1 MSSGDADFPDP
12 EELSSPPP
20 PSPAASP
27 RALESAAL
35 NAEPPA
41 APPEATDPNGSA
53 FETFR
58 VMPPLSLLAAFA
70 AVTWI
75 TLHRLLLPLIASRK
89 LTPPTLLLLI
99 APLAL
104 NVAACAS
111 LVALALGTID
121 FVRAR
126 ELPFSA
132 RRLLVAAL
140 SALLLS
146 TLAVATFLP
155 EGHMSHQHV
164 LVAAAALH
172 LMVVQVAMTT
182 LRLEGSLAG
191 RTTSFA
197 LAATSLFALSSMLL
211 RHLHA
216 PWAGEGIASLHGLG
230 EVSYLLAPMA
240 SAFVVVPWSEE
251 RADRVARRSGMVAV
265 CVMAV
270 MFSAAARIPDALYG
284 HLLYS
289 TLRLEWA
296 LDRASLGYA
305 IPISLAVGAATAAS
319 VSRDPR
325 HRQGGAGLWLWMSGG
340 YNPLTPA
347 RVLLTA
353 LGVMLICRAVLSL
366 AEKTEASAS

>member
-1 MSSGDADFPDP
+1 MSSGDADFPDS
-12 EELSSPPP
+12 EELPSSPH
-20 PSPAASP
+20 PSPAAP
-27 RALESAAL
+27 QRTLESAAK
-35 NAEPPA
+35 EPDA
-41 APPEATDPNGSA
+41 QSPPPDASGPSGSA

-58 VMPPLSLLAAFA
+58 VMPPLSLLAAVA
-70 AVTWI
+70 AVTWV

-111 LVALALGTID
+111 LIALAIGTID
-121 FVRAR
+121 FVRAK

-146 TLAVATFLP
+146 TLAIATFLP

-172 LMVVQVAMTT
+172 LLVVQVAMTT
-182 LRLEGSLAG
+182 LRLERSLAG

-197 LAATSLFALSSMLL
+197 LAAASLFALSSMLL

-230 EVSYLLAPMA
+230 ELSYLIAPMG
-240 SAFVVVPWSEE
+240 SAFVIVPWSEE

-289 TLRLEWA
+289 TLRLEW
-296 LDRASLGYA
+296 LIDRASLGYA
-305 IPISLAVGAATAAS
+305 IPISLAVGAATAAT
-319 VSRDPR
+319 VSRDAR

-366 AEKTEASAS
+366 AEKSDATA

>member
-12 EELSSPPP
+12 EELSGASPPP
-20 PSPAASP
+20 TVQSPGEEPKVPGDAQPSADAFASF
-27 RALESAAL
+27 
-35 NAEPPA
+35 
-41 APPEATDPNGSA
+41 TY
-53 FETFR
+53 
-58 VMPPLSLLAAFA
+58 MPPLSLLAAIS
-70 AVTWI
+70 AVTWV

-89 LTPPTLLLLI
+89 LTPPTVLLLV
-99 APLAL
+99 APFAL
-104 NVAACAS
+104 NLAACAS
-111 LVALALGTID
+111 IVALALGAFD
-121 FVRAR
+121 FVRSKA
-126 ELPFSA
+126 LPFPA
-132 RRLLVAAL
+132 RRLLIAGL

-146 TLAVATFLP
+146 TLAIATFLP

-172 LMVVQVAMTT
+172 LLVVQIAMTT
-182 LRLEGSLAG
+182 LRVDRSLAG

-197 LAATSLFALSSMLL
+197 MAAASLFALASMLL
-211 RHLHA
+211 RHLHSS
-216 PWAGEGIASLHGLG
+216 WAGEGIASLHGLG
-230 EVSYLLAPMA
+230 ELSYLVTPMA
-240 SAFVVVPWSEE
+240 CAFVVLPWSEDPPA
-251 RADRVARRSGMVAV
+251 RFARRSGMVAV
-265 CVMAV
+265 CVMALL
-270 MFSAAARIPDALYG
+270 FSAAARIPDALYG

-319 VSRDPR
+319 VGRDPR

-353 LGVMLICRAVLSL
+353 LGVTLLCRAILSL
-366 AEKTEASAS
+366 TERNEPAASPAS